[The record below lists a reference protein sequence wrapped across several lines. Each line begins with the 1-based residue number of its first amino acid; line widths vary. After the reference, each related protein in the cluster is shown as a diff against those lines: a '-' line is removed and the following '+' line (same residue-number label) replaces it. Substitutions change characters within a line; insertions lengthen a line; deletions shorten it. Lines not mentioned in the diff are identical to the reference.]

1 MGNIYVYE
9 NVRIYTVV
17 SRGNSTR
24 YFPEPTLSYSLHNVI
39 FNIVICNHKV
49 ILVLE
54 VGDHTFLQF
63 SKSKLPAHPLLMDVH
78 GWSIYVTVFTTTRVF
93 WLSKLTF
100 TASKY

>member
-24 YFPEPTLSYSLHNVI
+24 YFPEPTLSYSLHSYG
-39 FNIVICNHKV
+39 V

-54 VGDHTFLQF
+54 VGDHTFLHF

-78 GWSIYVTVFTTTRVF
+78 GWSIYVTVFTKTRVF

-100 TASKY
+100 TASKC